1 MSTFLENG
9 SILLKCRRRFMVFD
23 PEGNFICEVTFNN
36 GPMDDNESEDD
47 DVSELSEEQKQ
58 EDDPEEA

>member
-23 PEGNFICEVTFNN
+23 YEGNFICEASFNN
-36 GPMDDNESEDD
+36 GPMEENNSEEDD
-47 DVSELSEEQKQ
+47 FSEYSGDVEIDEKIE
-58 EDDPEEA
+58 P